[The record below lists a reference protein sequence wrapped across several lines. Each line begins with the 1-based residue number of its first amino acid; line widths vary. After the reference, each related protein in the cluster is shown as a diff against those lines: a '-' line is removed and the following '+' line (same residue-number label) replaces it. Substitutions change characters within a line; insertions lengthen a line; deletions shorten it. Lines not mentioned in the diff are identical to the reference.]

1 MPLSR
6 PLKVVIGVLTAWPLL
21 YMGLFFA
28 FILGTMLWISAI
40 TPDGGP
46 DSSGPPVAFLAVV
59 AGHIA
64 TMLLMFGL
72 TAFYIVF
79 LFKTDRVPRDKKAL
93 WAVVLFLGNIL
104 AMPTWSTAAS
114 RAATSRAVTAAR
126 PTASRRCRWRCA
138 GIAT

>member
-1 MPLSR
+1 MSLSR

-28 FILGTMLWISAI
+28 FIVGTMLWISAM
-40 TPDGGP
+40 TPDGGS
-46 DSSGPPVAFLAVV
+46 DSSGPPAAFLAVV
-59 AGHIA
+59 AGHIV

-79 LFKTDRVPRDKKAL
+79 LFKTDRVPQDKKAL

-104 AMPTWSTAAS
+104 AMPVFFYLYIWPDEW
-114 RAATSRAVTAAR
+114 
-126 PTASRRCRWRCA
+126 PTLAPLENRES
-138 GIAT
+138 